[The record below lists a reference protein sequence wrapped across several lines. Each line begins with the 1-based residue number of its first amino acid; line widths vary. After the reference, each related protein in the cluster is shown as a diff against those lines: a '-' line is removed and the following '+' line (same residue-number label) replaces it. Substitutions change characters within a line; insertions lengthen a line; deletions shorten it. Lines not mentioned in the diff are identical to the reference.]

1 MTWHRRSNN
10 KRKQRIYQSFQ
21 EKISFENNFPR
32 PQRTYSKTPSSVFFK
47 TKGTCQPEK
56 FPMEINTPAIVYM
69 TKLFRC
75 LPKRE
80 KGWSQ
85 FRCERNILRIAAKNH
100 INHII
105 IHHISLLAYDWSK
118 RITRLHMPLQ
128 KLENIRGD
136 TPSDIPQLLN
146 LLLNCQTTSSVSHYT
161 YPCKI
166 STKRTW
172 HVTTIDNV
180 VSWRVLSWNNI
191 GFFPLFTG
199 RCRQQLQE

>member
-32 PQRTYSKTPSSVFFK
+32 PQRTYSKTPSSVIFRQK
-47 TKGTCQPEK
+47 VHVSQKNLK
-56 FPMEINTPAIVYM
+56 INTPAIVYM

-136 TPSDIPQLLN
+136 TQVIF
-146 LLLNCQTTSSVSHYT
+146 LNCETFF
-161 YPCKI
+161 
-166 STKRTW
+166 STVKQLPVFHITFLLAKSAQNEP
-172 HVTTIDNV
+172 DM
-180 VSWRVLSWNNI
+180 SW
-191 GFFPLFTG
+191 
-199 RCRQQLQE
+199 Q